1 MISENGWMPYLNEA
15 VREMLEAVRHG
26 DLRAVR
32 EILDDDPSAANAN
45 WVGGYSL
52 PDYPNFQNECVPL
65 FVTCQG
71 VFDGTNRKGNEYE
84 IARALIDAG
93 ADIHV
98 NEDALLSSAAASLGA
113 MGVARALLE
122 AGAPIDGPQDG
133 RREEPLCAALFFG
146 FTELS
151 EYLASQGAMLD
162 MRFAAGL
169 GQLEKVK
176 SYFNDDGSLKPGA
189 GELSMMFWD
198 LHGPVGHVERTR
210 EVILRQAML
219 FASLHARHDVIDYL
233 LAQGAD
239 INALVLETDVD
250 ATCLH
255 RVCSYTPGKTDSVEA
270 VEARRVHTVKFLL
283 DRGADVTVVDG
294 THGATAEQ
302 WAERAGFKE
311 AAAQLSE
318 YETKHL
324 SEKDS

>member
-1 MISENGWMPYLNEA
+1 MIAEKGCVPYLKEA
-15 VREMLEAVRHG
+15 VRKVLEAVRHG

-32 EILDDDPSAANAN
+32 QILGDDPSAANAS
-45 WVGGYSL
+45 WVAGYS
-52 PDYPNFQNECVPL
+52 PPEYPNVQNECVPL
-65 FVTCQG
+65 FMICQG

-189 GELSMMFWD
+189 GELSMMSGICTVQSGTLKGRANHFAPGHAVREPARPARRD
-198 LHGPVGHVERTR
+198 RLPAGTGRRHQRVGPGNGRR
-210 EVILRQAML
+210 RDL
-219 FASLHARHDVIDYL
+219 FAPRM
-233 LAQGAD
+233 
-239 INALVLETDVD
+239 
-250 ATCLH
+250 
-255 RVCSYTPGKTDSVEA
+255 
-270 VEARRVHTVKFLL
+270 
-283 DRGADVTVVDG
+283 
-294 THGATAEQ
+294 
-302 WAERAGFKE
+302 
-311 AAAQLSE
+311 
-318 YETKHL
+318 
-324 SEKDS
+324 